1 MPVYR
6 IAEITDVCE
15 TAKIYNV
22 MKSRTNVGLRLKH
35 GKNER
40 VFRAQFISNSPFTD
54 SGRCQP
60 IRIHYL
66 NNLTRIRKMLFRVYE
81 VEADL

>member
-22 MKSRTNVGLRLKH
+22 MQSRTNVGLRLKH

-60 IRIHYL
+60 FRTQNMSNLNTSYMLIH
-66 NNLTRIRKMLFRVYE
+66 
-81 VEADL
+81 